1 MLSTRFAFEVCRGR
15 SPQGVGRAWVLR
27 WWWWLWMFFTQVLSA
42 RFIGA
47 SNVLK
52 SSARTIPR
60 SLHKCLI
67 LWNTAHVFTSAPGTN
82 VGRTPTPTP
91 TPTHARTSNGQPILL
106 VPQPF
111 RRVMPGTAH
120 RRQHNN
126 EAGDQWVQRQHWQHW
141 LLVSTC
147 RTPLASRFI
156 LLVSLYSSQ
165 TTKYSKIYTC
175 PANTAPAPGI
185 RLPLSKESRYC
196 SWSRLPFP
204 ALWQTIFFMSTLLLE
219 PSSTRDDL
227 ATTRIIPSLPHT
239 LRSSSSTSAS
249 VPFST
254 GMAFS
259 LTSNAAGSYAWP
271 NVSNSTKAN
280 KTLSSEWLPG
290 CMLSVVGAQ
299 WSAKHI
305 FDGWFSAAREQPP
318 GNYHPYYA
326 KLCCGPKKW
335 NETQNVWTTAGTYTL
350 GWTGY
355 VR

>member
-1 MLSTRFAFEVCRGR
+1 MPYAPRVPFYSTRFTALVANNKVLQDIHMPCKHSSSSGHTLTVV
-15 SPQGVGRAWVLR
+15 QGE
-27 WWWWLWMFFTQVLSA
+27 QVL
-42 RFIGA
+42 
-47 SNVLK
+47 L
-52 SSARTIPR
+52 
-60 SLHKCLI
+60 LI
-67 LWNTAHVFTSAPGTN
+67 
-82 VGRTPTPTP
+82 TP
-91 TPTHARTSNGQPILL
+91 
-106 VPQPF
+106 
-111 RRVMPGTAH
+111 
-120 RRQHNN
+120 
-126 EAGDQWVQRQHWQHW
+126 
-141 LLVSTC
+141 
-147 RTPLASRFI
+147 
-156 LLVSLYSSQ
+156 
-165 TTKYSKIYTC
+165 
-175 PANTAPAPGI
+175 
-185 RLPLSKESRYC
+185 
-196 SWSRLPFP
+196 PFP
-204 ALWQTIFFMSTLLLE
+204 GSLTNDFFMSTLLLE

-326 KLCCGPKKW
+326 KLCCGPKK
-335 NETQNVWTTAGTYTL
+335 
-350 GWTGY
+350 
-355 VR
+355 